1 MLVSD
6 LIVIWRAWTLFP
18 GHRWVILPP
27 FVLWIGSV
35 GEQTCFPRSRLL
47 LLNICTL
54 PGTMVGC
61 LSLLLNPN
69 LSLDKR
75 LPGVGVF
82 TTSLALSVATNGVT
96 TMIIAYKLWYA
107 ALNGY

>member
-1 MLVSD
+1 
-6 LIVIWRAWTLFP
+6 
-18 GHRWVILPP
+18 
-27 FVLWIGSV
+27 
-35 GEQTCFPRSRLL
+35 
-47 LLNICTL
+47 
-54 PGTMVGC
+54 MVGC